1 MGGEGGNEYT
11 IAHEAIKKKKKR
23 YESHYHPL
31 NFSSN
36 AHNNFLHKTKITIT
50 ISHRPIHQ

>member
-23 YESHYHPL
+23 NESHYHPL